1 MSLTNRPNPQARFE
15 KFSYSQL
22 VHATND
28 FSLDSQLE
36 QSTLA
41 TLYKGKLHGND
52 VTIKRLSLLTSG
64 QRLPECM
71 SENELFKNEIKILPE
86 LQHKNVAKLV
96 GFCTERRERTTVY
109 EFMQNGS
116 LENIIFGMSS
126 H

>member
-1 MSLTNRPNPQARFE
+1 
-15 KFSYSQL
+15 
-22 VHATND
+22 
-28 FSLDSQLE
+28 
-36 QSTLA
+36 
-41 TLYKGKLHGND
+41 
-52 VTIKRLSLLTSG
+52 
-64 QRLPECM
+64 M